1 MHNKEVS
8 ETEGDIPKS
17 IQNDLTDIKQ
27 QKGLEQGVEGYPN
40 IKKLQTTP
48 NDNESSVLL
57 HHAWSLVRATD
68 KQGIVQMIKHQGTYT
83 RPVRRD

>member
-17 IQNDLTDIKQ
+17 IQNDLTDIKK
-27 QKGLEQGVEGYPN
+27 QKGLKQGVEGYPN